1 MNMKS
6 GAIIWIIISITGFI
20 FIGDKTGIIYEVIQV
35 ICWLMFTI
43 AAFYLI
49 RRMWFKSEV
58 AHHVSSMGREGNI
71 GGVAR
76 WAGNNYIAY
85 IAKGAAEEEKKEL
98 NNKKGFIKVN
108 KHIFKG
114 MIKAR
119 FVPLPNK
126 EQEKYLISRI
136 NSGKIFCLLD
146 LCIEI
151 LKVEAA
157 FHKNSYEIVD
167 DWLDVMHSELINLGV
182 DKKAILGWDL
192 KDIRHS
198 SRTKQLLT
206 PPESALHKDW
216 SDSVE

>member
-1 MNMKS
+1 MSMMFDI
-6 GAIIWIIISITGFI
+6 IIWLIA
-20 FIGDKTGIIYEVIQV
+20 
-35 ICWLMFTI
+35 TI
-43 AAFYLI
+43 AAYYFI
-49 RRMWFKSEV
+49 KRIWFKSEV

-76 WAGNNYIAY
+76 WAGSHYISF
-85 IAKGAAEEEKKEL
+85 IANGISEKEKKEL

-108 KHIFKG
+108 KSIFKE

-119 FVPLPNK
+119 FVPFTNK
-126 EQEKYLISRI
+126 DQEKYLISRI

-167 DWLDVMHSELINLGV
+167 DWLDVINSELIRLRV
-182 DKKAILGWDL
+182 DQQAILGWHT
-192 KDIRHS
+192 KDVKHS
-198 SRTKQLLT
+198 SRTKHLLT
-206 PPESALHKDW
+206 PPESALHEEW
-216 SDSVE
+216 SDNAVD

>member
-1 MNMKS
+1 MSMMFDI
-6 GAIIWIIISITGFI
+6 IIWLIA
-20 FIGDKTGIIYEVIQV
+20 
-35 ICWLMFTI
+35 TI
-43 AAFYLI
+43 AAYYFI
-49 RRMWFKSEV
+49 KRIWFKSELV
-58 AHHVSSMGREGNI
+58 HHTSSMGREGNI

-76 WAGNNYIAY
+76 WAGSHYISF
-85 IAKGAAEEEKKEL
+85 IANGISEKEKKEL
-98 NNKKGFIKVN
+98 NNKKGFIEVN
-108 KHIFKG
+108 KKIFKG

-157 FHKNSYEIVD
+157 FHKNLYDIVD
-167 DWLDVMHSELINLGV
+167 DWLDVIHSELINLGV
-182 DKKAILGWDL
+182 DQKAILGWDL

-198 SRTKQLLT
+198 SRTKQLLV
-206 PPESALHKDW
+206 PPKSALHEEW
-216 SDSVE
+216 SDNAVD